1 MLMRRAL
8 GAGAVLLA
16 AQLAGATALPLLAA
30 SPAIAKVLAKVNGHE
45 ITDDDVKIAAQD
57 IGPSLPQQLEG
68 PARDSYILDYLI
80 DGELVA
86 QKAKADKTDAT
97 PDFAKKLAYYR
108 EKLMMETVLTKVA
121 QDATTD
127 DAMKKVYDE
136 AKAAQKP
143 EEEVRAR
150 HILVA
155 TEADAQAVLKRL
167 RAGEDFAKVAKDMSK
182 DPGSEGGELGWFT
195 KDRMVPD
202 FADAAFKLPLNQLS
216 EPVKSQFGWHV
227 IQVEEKRTK
236 QFPPFDE
243 VKEQIARY
251 VVQKAQ
257 SEMIVKLRDT
267 AKIERTDPPV
277 DPAAPGAATAPA
289 PDATPAPTP
298 AAPTSPAPAKK

>member
-1 MLMRRAL
+1 MFQRRAVR
-8 GAGAVLLA
+8 AGGSLLA
-16 AQLAGATALPLLAA
+16 LRLVGATALALGVATPTL
-30 SPAIAKVLAKVNGHE
+30 AKVLATVNGHE

-86 QKAKADKTDAT
+86 QKAKADKTDTT

-127 DAMKKVYDE
+127 EAMKKVYDE

-155 TEADAQAVLKRL
+155 TDGDAQAVLKRL
-167 RAGEDFAKVAKDMSK
+167 RAGEDFAKVAKEMSK

-202 FADAAFKLPLNQLS
+202 FADAAFKLPINQLS
-216 EPVKSQFGWHV
+216 EPVKSQFGWHI

-236 QFPPFDE
+236 PFPPFDE

-267 AKIERTDPPV
+267 AKIERADV
-277 DPAAPGAATAPA
+277 PANPDAPK
-289 PDATPAPTP
+289 ATPAPGGA
-298 AAPTSPAPAKK
+298 AAPKP